1 MANLRPRLAA
11 FLVAAILGLSALA
24 GPAAAD
30 PGIAMH
36 GAPALPPGF
45 AHLPY
50 ADPAAPK
57 GGRLAVAA
65 LGSFDSLNP
74 FIIKGVPA
82 RGVRQYVFESLLA
95 RNEDEPFTL
104 YGLLAA
110 DVEVPDDRA
119 SVTFTLDPAARFQ
132 NGEAV
137 TVDDVLF
144 SLDLLRRRGRPNHR
158 FYYSKVTAAERV
170 GERGVRLT
178 FDGSGDRELPLILGL
193 MPVLPRSVYGGRD
206 FEQGTLDLPVG
217 SGPYRVERADPGRQ
231 VTYRRDP
238 DWWGRDRPI
247 NRGRFNFDE
256 IRYDYFREANVAFE
270 AFKAGLLDARVETSP
285 ARWATGYD
293 FPAILDG
300 RVERAEV
307 AHGRPSGMLGFVLN
321 ARRPALADPA
331 VRAALVDSF
340 DFEWANRVLFHGAYR
355 RTTGYF
361 DNSPLA
367 AAGPASPAERALLAP
382 FLDRLPPAILEAPP
396 VPLSGDGT
404 GQDRA
409 QLRAVFERLAAA
421 GWHIRDGRMQQ
432 DATGLPLAFEIL
444 LVQPEQERFALHW
457 VRTLKR
463 LGIEASVRTVDSA
476 QYQGRLETFDFDVVV
491 NLWANSLSPGNEQS
505 FYWGQEAAA
514 QEGSRNYPG
523 VASPAVDAAIA
534 ALVESRTRDELTVAA
549 RTLDRL
555 LRAGRHVVPLWY
567 EPVDRVAWWTR
578 LARPPRSPATGVDLD
593 SWWQAR

>member
-1 MANLRPRLAA
+1 MRRLLLALP
-11 FLVAAILGLSALA
+11 FLLPL
-24 GPAAAD
+24 PTAAAD
-30 PGIAMH
+30 HAIAMH
-36 GAPALPPGF
+36 GEPALAAGF

-50 ADPAAPK
+50 ADPAAPR
-57 GGRLAVAA
+57 GGRLTVAA
-65 LGSFDSLNP
+65 FGSYDSLNP
-74 FIIKGVPA
+74 FVIKGVPA
-82 RGVRQYVFESLLA
+82 RGIRGYVFESLLA

-104 YGLLAA
+104 YGLLAER
-110 DVEVPDDRA
+110 VETPPDRSWVA
-119 SVTFTLDPAARFQ
+119 FTIDPDARFQ
-132 NGEAV
+132 TGEPV
-137 TVDDVLF
+137 TVEDVLF
-144 SLDLLRRRGRPNHR
+144 SLDLLRRQGRPNHR
-158 FYYSKVTAAERV
+158 FYYSKVTATERL
-170 GERGVRLT
+170 GERTVKLV

-206 FEQGTLDLPVG
+206 FAQGTLEPPVG
-217 SGPYRVERADPGRQ
+217 SGPYRVAEAEPGRH

-238 DWWGRDRPI
+238 DWWGRDRPV

-256 IRYDYFREANVAFE
+256 IRYDYFRDANVAFE

-285 ARWATGYD
+285 ARWAAGYD
-293 FPAILDG
+293 FPAMADG
-300 RVERAEV
+300 RVMRAEI
-307 AHGRPSGMLGFVLN
+307 AHGRPSGMFGFVLN
-321 ARRPALADPA
+321 ARRPVLADRG

-367 AAGPASPAERALLAP
+367 ATGPASPAERALLAP
-382 FLDRLPPAILEAPP
+382 FLDRLSPDILEAPP

-409 QLRAVFERLAAA
+409 QLRAVFDRLAAA
-421 GWHIRDGRMQQ
+421 GWRIRDGRMTET
-432 DATGLPLAFEIL
+432 ATGRPLAFEIL

-457 VRTLKR
+457 ARTLKR

-476 QYQGRLETFDFDVVV
+476 QYQGRLESFDFDVIL

-505 FYWGQEAAA
+505 FYWGQEAAG
-514 QEGSRNYPG
+514 QPGSRNYPG
-523 VASPAVDAAIA
+523 VAEPAVDAAIA
-534 ALVESRTRDELTVAA
+534 ALVESRTREELATAA

-578 LARPPRSPATGVDLD
+578 LGRPARSPATGVDFD

>member
-1 MANLRPRLAA
+1 MRRLLALLP
-11 FLVAAILGLSALA
+11 FLLPL
-24 GPAAAD
+24 PAAAAD
-30 PGIAMH
+30 HAIAMH
-36 GAPALPPGF
+36 GEPALSADF
-45 AHLPY
+45 RHLPY

-74 FIIKGVPA
+74 FVIKGVPA
-82 RGVRQYVFESLLA
+82 RGIRGYVFESLLT

-104 YGLLAA
+104 YGLLAER
-110 DVEVPDDRA
+110 VETPPDRA
-119 SVTFTLDPAARFQ
+119 WVAFTLDPAARFQ
-132 NGEAV
+132 TGEPV

-158 FYYSKVTAAERV
+158 FYYSKVTATERLGARTV
-170 GERGVRLT
+170 KLV

-193 MPVLPRSVYGGRD
+193 MPVLPRSVYAGRD
-206 FEQGTLDLPVG
+206 FDQGTLEPPVG
-217 SGPYRVERADPGRQ
+217 SGPYRVAEVEPGRH

-238 DWWGRDRPI
+238 GWWGRDRPI

-285 ARWATGYD
+285 ARWAAGYD
-293 FPAILDG
+293 FPAMADG
-300 RVERAEV
+300 RVTRAEI
-307 AHGRPSGMLGFVLN
+307 AHGRPSGMFGFVLN
-321 ARRPALADPA
+321 ARRPVLADVR

-355 RTTGYF
+355 RTAGYF

-367 AAGPASPAERALLAP
+367 AAGPASPAERALIAP
-382 FLDRLPPAILEAPP
+382 FLDRLPADILGPPP

-409 QLRAVFERLAAA
+409 QLRRVFERLAAA
-421 GWHIRDGRMQQ
+421 GWRIRDGRMTEA
-432 DATGLPLAFEIL
+432 ATGRPLAFEIL
-444 LVQPEQERFALHW
+444 LVQPEHERFAQHW
-457 VRTLKR
+457 ARTLKR
-463 LGIEASVRTVDSA
+463 LGIEAQVRTVDSA
-476 QYQGRLETFDFDVVV
+476 QYQGRLESFDFDVVV

-505 FYWGQEAAA
+505 FYWSREAAD
-514 QEGSRNYPG
+514 QPGSRNYPG
-523 VASPAVDAAIA
+523 VAEPAVDAAIA
-534 ALVESRTRDELTVAA
+534 ALVASRTRGELTVAA
-549 RTLDRL
+549 RTLDRV
-555 LRAGRHVVPLWY
+555 LRAGHHVVPLWY

-578 LARPPRSPATGVDLD
+578 LGHPARSPVTGVDLD
-593 SWWQAR
+593 SWWQAP

>member
-1 MANLRPRLAA
+1 MRRLLLALP
-11 FLVAAILGLSALA
+11 FLLPLPV
-24 GPAAAD
+24 AAAD
-30 PGIAMH
+30 HAIAMH
-36 GAPALPPGF
+36 GEPALPAGF

-50 ADPAAPK
+50 ADPAALK

-65 LGSFDSLNP
+65 FGSFDSLNP
-74 FIIKGVPA
+74 FVIKGVPA
-82 RGVRQYVFESLLA
+82 RGIRGYVFESLLT

-104 YGLLAA
+104 YGLLAER
-110 DVEVPDDRA
+110 VETPPDRSWVA
-119 SVTFTLDPAARFQ
+119 FTIDPDARFQ
-132 NGEAV
+132 TGEPV
-137 TVDDVLF
+137 TVEDVLF
-144 SLDLLRRRGRPNHR
+144 SLDLLRRQGRPNHR
-158 FYYSKVTAAERV
+158 FYYSKVTATERL
-170 GERGVRLT
+170 GERTVKLV

-193 MPVLPRSVYGGRD
+193 MPVLPRSVYGTRD
-206 FEQGTLDLPVG
+206 FAQGTLEPPVG
-217 SGPYRVERADPGRQ
+217 SGPYRVAEAEPGRH

-238 DWWGRDRPI
+238 DWWGRDRPV

-256 IRYDYFREANVAFE
+256 IRYDYFRDANVAFE

-285 ARWATGYD
+285 ARWAAGYD
-293 FPAILDG
+293 FPAMADG
-300 RVERAEV
+300 RVVRAEI
-307 AHGRPSGMLGFVLN
+307 AHGRPSGMFGFVLN
-321 ARRPALADPA
+321 ARQPVLADRG

-367 AAGPASPAERALLAP
+367 ATGPASPAERALLAP
-382 FLDRLPPAILEAPP
+382 FLDRLPADILEAPP

-409 QLRAVFERLAAA
+409 QLRAVFDRLAAA
-421 GWHIRDGRMQQ
+421 GWRIRDGRMTET
-432 DATGLPLAFEIL
+432 ATGRPLAFEIL

-457 VRTLKR
+457 ARTLKR

-476 QYQGRLETFDFDVVV
+476 QYQGRLESFDFDVIV

-505 FYWGQEAAA
+505 FYWSREAAA
-514 QEGSRNYPG
+514 QPGSRNYPG
-523 VASPAVDAAIA
+523 VAEPAVDAAIA
-534 ALVESRTRDELTVAA
+534 ALVESRTREELVTAA

-578 LARPPRSPATGVDLD
+578 LGRPARSPATGVDFD